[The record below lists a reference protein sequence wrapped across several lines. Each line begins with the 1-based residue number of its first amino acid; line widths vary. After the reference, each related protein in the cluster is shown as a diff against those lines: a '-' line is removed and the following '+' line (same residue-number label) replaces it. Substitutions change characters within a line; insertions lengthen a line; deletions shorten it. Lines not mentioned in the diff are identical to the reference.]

1 MRSENLRRPLQPQR
15 NPSGGPAAS
24 SGSPAELRR
33 HSGDTPATPWRH
45 PDGTPATSPER
56 PGHHN
61 STSFYGSVKSPSMHH
76 RSLYLSF

>member
-15 NPSGGPAAS
+15 HPAAP
-24 SGSPAELRR
+24 G
-33 HSGDTPATPWRH
+33 GTPATPSGIRRH
-45 PDGTPATSPER
+45 PAASGDTPATSPER
-56 PGHHN
+56 PGHHS